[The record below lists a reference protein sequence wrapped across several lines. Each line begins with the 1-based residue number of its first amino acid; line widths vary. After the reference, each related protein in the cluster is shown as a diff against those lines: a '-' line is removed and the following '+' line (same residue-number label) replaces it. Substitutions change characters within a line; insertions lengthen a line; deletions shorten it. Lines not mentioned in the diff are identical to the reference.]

1 MQKLDQRGFAEKAA
15 VTAHSTGT
23 ETKIGE
29 VEREEKRTDESKTG
43 RKAEERGDQRAHQA
57 RC

>member
-29 VEREEKRTDESKTG
+29 VEREEKRMDESKETNVHI
-43 RKAEERGDQRAHQA
+43 KRAVKSL
-57 RC
+57 